1 MTDFWGDQHC
11 PGDHHPEDC
20 PLAAEFDRRGQ
31 AETQLHAALT
41 AAQNHVCPAPDWY
54 PRVRQLLSDVALE
67 AAFTETE
74 LAGLPQHVAQLRAAL
89 TELIHASRGL
99 AFFDQIKC
107 DRWNTAY
114 TRAREAAGLEEEQ

>member
-1 MTDFWGDQHC
+1 MTDFWGDHRC

-31 AETQLHAALT
+31 AETHLRAENERLRTRDQTVRRILNSNGDDAADEL
-41 AAQNHVCPAPDWY
+41 
-54 PRVRQLLSDVALE
+54 VA
-67 AAFTETE
+67 
-74 LAGLPQHVAQLRAAL
+74 LRAAL

-114 TRAREAAGLEEEQ
+114 TQAREVAGLEEEQ